1 MCAVGLWHG
10 WCGEDSVLLVPA
22 NICMKA
28 ALADWLSVMCLCTS
42 VESDY
47 SPCERCDGKHPD
59 PPRGVDGFSCVP
71 SPISQKKKKKF
82 QNPKFT
88 RNYLSS
94 MLLLSGFTELFVRL
108 LNCPGK
114 W

>member
-1 MCAVGLWHG
+1 
-10 WCGEDSVLLVPA
+10 
-22 NICMKA
+22 MKA

-71 SPISQKKKKKF
+71 SPISQKKKKNFKTPNLQGIIYPPCF
-82 QNPKFT
+82 YLVDLL
-88 RNYLSS
+88 NYL
-94 MLLLSGFTELFVRL
+94 LD
-108 LNCPGK
+108 C
-114 W
+114 